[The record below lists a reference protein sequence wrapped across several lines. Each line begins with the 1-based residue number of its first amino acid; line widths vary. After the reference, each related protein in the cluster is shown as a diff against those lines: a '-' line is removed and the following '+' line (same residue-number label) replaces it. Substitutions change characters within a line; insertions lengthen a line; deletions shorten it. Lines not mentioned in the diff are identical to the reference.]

1 MKKELKLRDIYTNCH
16 LKYVVVINML
26 SVRSHKTKI
35 RNVHTVFLPIATAHA
50 CVLCIYGSPIH
61 MYEKPRTD
69 WKMFSSYKQSV
80 IFTTLVGRL
89 IFSFFSCHSAA
100 LAVLSR
106 AHTHTWANSRSFVS
120 TNHNGDFTMIILF
133 ISLR

>member
-106 AHTHTWANSRSFVS
+106 AHTHMGEQS
-120 TNHNGDFTMIILF
+120 
-133 ISLR
+133 